1 MYGTNIEIWELLLTP
16 LYLLIPLA
24 FTVVVPKSEERK
36 WFALGMA
43 ARILGALFYT
53 AIYLFYYAG
62 GDTIAYYATA
72 LPFVNMILT
81 DPGVGLELLFS
92 DYSIENY
99 NRFNNNTGYPI
110 HYIYMELNTYMVSRL
125 IVPFLLLSFKSYLL
139 TSILIATVSF
149 FGPWKLYQLFKTL
162 APDSKT
168 IALASTLFFPSVL
181 FWGSGISKD
190 TITYSSLCYL
200 VYAFYHT
207 IILRKIN
214 LTRIFFA
221 IVTIFLIITIKP
233 YIFIVILPG
242 ALIWLFFRSIQRIQ
256 IRFIRL
262 AIIPFIFTL
271 SLAIFAISF
280 TYLGDFLGDYSS
292 TEKIIEKA
300 IVSQEDLKRDYY
312 GGNTFDIG
320 KIEPTIIG
328 ILSKFPLATFFGF
341 FGPTLIH
348 VNNIV
353 MLFSAIENTVLLYL
367 SLAIFIRRNP
377 LKTLQ
382 LISSSPFLVFCLS
395 FSVLLAFAI
404 GLSTPNFGALVRFK
418 IPLVPFFCFLLLTIY
433 YRKPVQ
439 S

>member
-1 MYGTNIEIWELLLTP
+1 M
-16 LYLLIPLA
+16 
-24 FTVVVPKSEERK
+24 
-36 WFALGMA
+36 
-43 ARILGALFYT
+43 
-53 AIYLFYYAG
+53 
-62 GDTIAYYATA
+62 
-72 LPFVNMILT
+72 
-81 DPGVGLELLFS
+81 
-92 DYSIENY
+92 
-99 NRFNNNTGYPI
+99 
-110 HYIYMELNTYMVSRL
+110 
-125 IVPFLLLSFKSYLL
+125 
-139 TSILIATVSF
+139 
-149 FGPWKLYQLFKTL
+149 
-162 APDSKT
+162 
-168 IALASTLFFPSVL
+168 
-181 FWGSGISKD
+181 
-190 TITYSSLCYL
+190 
-200 VYAFYHT
+200 YAFYHT

-214 LTRIFFA
+214 ISRILFA
-221 IVTIFLIITIKP
+221 IITIFLIVTIKP

-242 ALIWLFFRSIQRIQ
+242 ALIWLFFRSIQRIR
-256 IRFIRL
+256 IRLLRL
-262 AIIPFIFTL
+262 AIIPLIFTF
-271 SLAIFAISF
+271 SLAIFAIAF

-320 KIEPTIIG
+320 KIEPTIFG

-353 MLFSAIENTVLLYL
+353 MLFSALENTFLLYL

-382 LISSSPFLVFCLS
+382 LISASPFLVFCLS

-433 YRKPVQ
+433 YRKPVN